1 MPNRNATTSSRKP
14 WKKATGFVLAFVLFL
29 GICGVF
35 FSLDLWLGF
44 LNKQTVVTAAAESQY
59 SARAYE
65 QLREDMEALMKA
77 HSLDPE
83 PALSLLDENQF
94 LTVSGNRIDA
104 TLKGNTH
111 RVNTMDLQWDLR
123 DEINRQLKAAGVPIT
138 NEITAVVDEI
148 VFTGGNLYDKHGYF
162 QFGEEF
168 MKARANSLT
177 PVRLMF
183 AFSLAASL
191 VLAVFLGFAYR
202 RRHWGLSLI
211 NYSLFGAVIA
221 NALVVGLLLVTNPIG
236 ETEASLYYQQFI
248 DQYLKTSLVPGIGL
262 CLLGLIVCGV
272 LWVTIRRLKQEE

>member
-1 MPNRNATTSSRKP
+1 MTNQSATTSSRTFPRKP

-83 PALSLLDENQF
+83 PVLALLDENQF
-94 LTVSGNRIDA
+94 LTTSGNRIAA

-111 RVNTMDLQWDLR
+111 RINTADLQWDLR
-123 DEINRQLKAAGVPIT
+123 DEIYRQLEMGGVPTIP
-138 NEITAVVDEI
+138 EIDGVADEI
-148 VFTGGNLYDKHGYF
+148 VFTAGNLYDKHGYF
-162 QFGEEF
+162 QFGEAF
-168 MKARANSLT
+168 MKARENSL
-177 PVRLMF
+177 PVVRIMF
-183 AFSLAASL
+183 LVCLLASVA
-191 VLAVFLGFAYR
+191 LALILGFAYR

-211 NYSLFGAVIA
+211 NYSLFGGVIA
-221 NALVVGLLLVTNPIG
+221 NALVVGLLYAPTPSGKRKLPFITKISSTSILRPAWCP
-236 ETEASLYYQQFI
+236 ASAF
-248 DQYLKTSLVPGIGL
+248 VF
-262 CLLGLIVCGV
+262 
-272 LWVTIRRLKQEE
+272 WV